1 MKKKI
6 KTILACLIV
15 LTLLIC
21 WCWYKNVKD
30 NASGETQRHL
40 PESIENNDFSNYEPD
55 NELFVEGQVEVLVP
69 STKLDEGRMPTKKYF
84 EDGIRIDAVPES
96 LDDFLACLAP
106 LMLYETTSIN
116 LDMSNY
122 PLENLDAIQEWPEDG
137 DYVNYTISELFWPG
151 SLFLEQEYDFI
162 GEECI
167 EYSRVSYGESGLDD
181 ELKVMQRCKELA
193 SQVSGSTNQE
203 KMASIIG
210 ILHNIG
216 TYEKHKSEP
225 YDLLFNGSGNCMA
238 FSGAVDCIARYLG
251 IPCGE
256 VSNDAMCHEWNIF
269 IGSDDQIYEMD
280 ATNQINPGLLG
291 TTKVS
296 EYYGSMDYQETEI
309 QLLNYDRRILELH
322 GTVVPPPVDDVP
334 TQVPTPTKEETP
346 GETPEET
353 PTQEKTVSD
362 NTPIPIP
369 SSTEQEQ
376 VTPTPSQQQETQP
389 DNNSSQQTAPL
400 IAPTEEPT
408 NVTTGLSVPQIESIT
423 PGIGE
428 MTVVVSGA
436 IKYEVRYKRS
446 NRNSWMSYTT
456 TDSSFL
462 TMGLRSGQTYY
473 VQARSVQGS
482 QYSDWTPVYQ
492 VIIE

>member
-6 KTILACLIV
+6 AVLLACLTV
-15 LTLLIC
+15 LIALSC
-21 WCWYKNVKD
+21 WSRIKNVID
-30 NASGETQRHL
+30 NKSGA
-40 PESIENNDFSNYEPD
+40 ES
-55 NELFVEGQVEVLVP
+55 FVEGEVGVLVP
-69 STKLDEGRMPTKKYF
+69 SVKQYEDRMPTKKYF
-84 EDGIRIDAVPES
+84 EDGIQIDASPKSEDE
-96 LDDFLACLAP
+96 LLACLAP
-106 LMLYETTSIN
+106 LMLYEKTSIN

-122 PLENLDAIQEWPEDG
+122 PTRLPNLGAIQEWPEDG
-137 DYVNYTISELFWPG
+137 DYVNYTIDELFWPG
-151 SLFLEQEYDFI
+151 SLSLEEDYDFI
-162 GEECI
+162 GEDCI
-167 EYSRVSYGESGLDD
+167 EYSNVSYGQKSLDD
-181 ELKVMQRCKELA
+181 DLKVMQRCRELA
-193 SQVSGSTNQE
+193 SQVKGSTNQE

-210 ILHNIG
+210 ILRNIG

-225 YDLLFNGSGNCMA
+225 YDLLLNGSGNCMA

-256 VSNDAMCHEWNIF
+256 VSSDAMCHEWNIF
-269 IGSDDQIYEMD
+269 IGSDGQIYEMD

-296 EYYGSMDYQETEI
+296 EHYGSMDYQETEI

-322 GTVVPPPVDDVP
+322 GTVVPPPVDN
-334 TQVPTPTKEETP
+334 VPTPTPAPTEE
-346 GETPEET
+346 EIPEET
-353 PTQEKTVSD
+353 PNQEETASD
-362 NTPIPIP
+362 NTLTTTTP

-376 VTPTPSQQQETQP
+376 VTLTPSQQQETQP

-408 NVTTGLSVPQIESIT
+408 NGTTGLSVPQIESIT

-446 NRNSWMSYTT
+446 NKNNWMSYTT

-492 VIIE
+492 VTIE